1 MAAISLHRVGMA
13 ACRRSARLAP
23 QASRKSITPTDILI
37 SNHPQS
43 NTFTGESLVASIK
56 SEPDTSPYQVR
67 DCSNRISK
75 PKAGSK
81 RKLNFERGEVS
92 QLNSSV
98 PRSSVKL
105 ENMSNFSVPLQV
117 VVKQEEGQNGANV
130 NGKPL
135 KASNSRGRRDT
146 KVEAS
151 VPLQVVVKQE
161 EGQER
166 IEVTGRPL
174 NALNPRSNRL
184 GAELLEDSE
193 AKNVPKRPARRA
205 GRFVKKESEQ
215 VTPTSKK
222 AVREVKKVLKRE
234 REDVEGAG
242 INQEVASVVRDGA
255 GMEVAVLATGPAIAA
270 TTGIGL
276 STL

>member
-1 MAAISLHRVGMA
+1 MAAVSLHGIAMA

-23 QASRKSITPTDILI
+23 LANRKLITPTDILI
-37 SNHPQS
+37 SNQPQS
-43 NTFTGESLVASIK
+43 NTFTGGSLVASIK

-67 DCSNRISK
+67 ECRNRISK

-81 RKLNFERGEVS
+81 RKLNFEPGEVS

-98 PRSSVKL
+98 PHSSVKL

-117 VVKQEEGQNGANV
+117 VVKQEEGQNGENL
-130 NGKPL
+130 NGKL
-135 KASNSRGRRDT
+135 LNASNSRGKRDI

-151 VPLQVVVKQE
+151 VPLRVVVKQE
-161 EGQER
+161 EGQEP
-166 IEVTGRPL
+166 IEITGKPL
-174 NALNPRSNRL
+174 NALKSRSKRF
-184 GAELLEDSE
+184 GAELPEDAE
-193 AKNVPKRPARRA
+193 AKKVPKRPAGRA
-205 GRFVKKESEQ
+205 DRIVKKEGEQ
-215 VTPTSKK
+215 VAPTSKK
-222 AVREVKKVLKRE
+222 AVRKVKKVLKRE

-255 GMEVAVLATGPAIAA
+255 GMEVAVLATGSPIAA

-276 STL
+276 SSL